1 MNCGFTKLYGL
12 IDDLYVLHS
21 YYECIIGYSASAI
34 YEWDNMANLDLNL
47 LVIFE
52 AIMQE
57 QSITAAAERL
67 FMTQPSVSNAVTR
80 MRHAW
85 GDPLFVKEG
94 RGIKPTPFAHAL
106 WRQVSGSLN
115 AIRHATQ
122 KAPFNVARTER
133 TFRIALTDWMADL
146 FWLPLRKLIEKEAPG
161 LNIHAVPYA
170 VNAEQLLIE
179 AEVDLVL
186 DYYAGSSPHVKSQW
200 IFDNHFVCAMGAQ
213 NPLAKQDLNLET
225 FIQAEH
231 LLMSLSGKAF
241 GSVDAA
247 LQKQNAKRRIAM
259 TVNHFSNITK
269 ILQGTNLITTIPL
282 PIIYNSVNEGKLVI
296 KEPPINIAPG
306 PISMT
311 WHKRLDQ
318 DLSLIHI

>member
-1 MNCGFTKLYGL
+1 
-12 IDDLYVLHS
+12 
-21 YYECIIGYSASAI
+21 
-34 YEWDNMANLDLNL
+34 MANLDLNL

-57 QSITAAAERL
+57 RSITGAAQRL

-85 GDPLFVKEG
+85 DDPIFVKEG
-94 RGIKPTPFAHAL
+94 RGIKPTPYAHAL
-106 WRQVSGSLN
+106 WQEVGGSLTT
-115 AIRHATQ
+115 IRHATQ
-122 KAPFNVARTER
+122 KESFSVANTQR

-146 FWLPLRKLIEKEAPG
+146 FWLPLRKLIETQAPG

-170 VNAEQLLIE
+170 VNAEQLLLD

-186 DYYAGSSPHVKSQW
+186 DYYAGSNPHVKSQW

-213 NPLAKQDLNLET
+213 NPLVNQDLNLET
-225 FIQAEH
+225 FVKAEH

-247 LQKQNAKRRIAM
+247 LQKKGAKRRIAM

-282 PIIYNSVNEGKLVI
+282 PIIYNNVKEGALVI
-296 KEPPINIAPG
+296 AQPPIDIDPG

-311 WHKRLDQ
+311 WHKRHDQ
-318 DLSLIHI
+318 DQAMLWLKEKILQVLKLDLKNNLVTYEDYIGDKK

>member
-1 MNCGFTKLYGL
+1 
-12 IDDLYVLHS
+12 
-21 YYECIIGYSASAI
+21 
-34 YEWDNMANLDLNL
+34 MANLDLNL

-57 QSITAAAERL
+57 RSITGAAQRL
-67 FMTQPSVSNAVTR
+67 FMTQPSVSNAVNR

-85 GDPLFVKEG
+85 ADPLFVKEG
-94 RGIKPTPFAHAL
+94 RGIKPTPYAEAL
-106 WRQVSGSLN
+106 WQQVGESLST
-115 AIRHATQ
+115 IRHATQ
-122 KAPFNVARTER
+122 KEPFNVANTQR

-146 FWLPLRKLIEKEAPG
+146 FWLPLRKLIETHAPG

-170 VNAEQLLIE
+170 VNAEQLLLD

-186 DYYAGSSPHVKSQW
+186 DYYAGTNPHVKSQW

-213 NPLAKQDLNLET
+213 NPLANQDLNLEQ
-225 FIQAEH
+225 FIGAEH

-247 LQKQNAKRRIAM
+247 LQKKGAKRRIAM
-259 TVNHFSNITK
+259 TVNHFSNIAK
-269 ILQGTNLITTIPL
+269 ILQGTDLITTIPL
-282 PIIYNSVNEGKLVI
+282 PIIYNSVMEGKLVI
-296 KEPPINIAPG
+296 THPPIAIAPG

-311 WHKRLDQ
+311 WHKRHDQ
-318 DLSLIHI
+318 DPAMVWLKGKILQILKEDLQNNLVTYEKYRKLRS

>member
-1 MNCGFTKLYGL
+1 
-12 IDDLYVLHS
+12 
-21 YYECIIGYSASAI
+21 
-34 YEWDNMANLDLNL
+34 MANLDLNL

-57 QSITAAAERL
+57 RSITGAAQRL

-94 RGIKPTPFAHAL
+94 RGIKPTPYADAL
-106 WRQVSGSLN
+106 WQQVSGSLN
-115 AIRHATQ
+115 TIRHATE
-122 KAPFNVARTER
+122 KEPFNVANTQR

-146 FWLPLRKLIEKEAPG
+146 FWLPLRKLIETQAPG

-170 VNAEQLLIE
+170 VNAEQLLLD

-186 DYYAGSSPHVKSQW
+186 DYYAGSNPHVKSQW

-213 NPLAKQDLNLET
+213 NPLANQDLNLEK

-241 GSVDAA
+241 GSVDAE
-247 LQKQNAKRRIAM
+247 LKKQGTKRRIAM

-296 KEPPINIAPG
+296 TPPPIDIAPG

-311 WHKRLDQ
+311 WHKRHDQ
-318 DLSLIHI
+318 DQAMLWLKGKILQILKEDLQNNLVTYEKYMTLKP